1 MSEYTEYSLTN
12 VLKEKTAL
20 MIIDMQNDFIHEKG
34 VFAQYGYDTSMY
46 SGIVPVISQLVKE
59 ARQADITIIW
69 VGMSHNQL
77 NDGQDAWIRRR
88 IGRSHP
94 PSCRTG
100 TWGADF
106 IQELDIRTEDVLVW
120 KHRYNAFVDTEL
132 KRVLKGMGVKTL
144 IAAGINTNT
153 CVESTLREAH
163 LIGYHVVLAKD
174 ATTCL
179 YLDAY
184 EPSLTNIERHFGFVE
199 ASSTITSLWNNVGN
213 VTST

>member
-100 TWGADF
+100 TWGRILFRSSIFAQRMYWCGS
-106 IQELDIRTEDVLVW
+106 IVIMPLWIR
-120 KHRYNAFVDTEL
+120 N
-132 KRVLKGMGVKTL
+132 
-144 IAAGINTNT
+144 
-153 CVESTLREAH
+153 
-163 LIGYHVVLAKD
+163 
-174 ATTCL
+174 
-179 YLDAY
+179 
-184 EPSLTNIERHFGFVE
+184 
-199 ASSTITSLWNNVGN
+199 
-213 VTST
+213 